1 MKKRSVLTGWLCS
14 YVFILMIPIVTIFV
28 NYTWNKEIIQDEI
41 FEANNLVLTNLGD
54 EIDKYLNQEIS
65 LYSYLLQ
72 NKTFINVISSREKN
86 AQFYYDVTELMYTI
100 RNYDSDI
107 SGLVYLKE
115 LDHVIDGQGTNDSKH
130 RYQGMRMLFP
140 DMMSY
145 DDWLKILSDEYQGNF
160 FFQDKFYYN
169 TSEVCLIYANSVREY
184 SQYESFNLFV
194 SIPVS
199 ILEKLTRSL
208 SDGSRLLIRIGEGDV
223 LALSSTGVDEI
234 PDEFNV
240 NWGNDEPA
248 ESERYMEIYR
258 KSKIPGIEY
267 CLLIPKNEFWNQLSH
282 VRNMLYISVAV
293 TFLIGFFC
301 VSVVLNR
308 NFKPVARLVQKIMGE
323 EKAWGN
329 EYKLIEDAYVRLV
342 SEKNSM
348 HRHIATQEESL
359 QSSYLLAMMKGR
371 SIEAAENVV
380 PLKSGQKMVLTGF
393 LVPLM
398 DEKQFL
404 QDEVMLF
411 AVDNIFSE
419 LMNGQDFYRIEDGQY
434 LFYLFLIPNETEEWK
449 KHFLKSAEYLSSFIQ
464 ERLGVFVYSALSGV
478 IDEPGN
484 LRFIY
489 QDVMD
494 GLKNIELF
502 KKSSVTDMGAREEA
516 GSKGIV
522 QIVIEYVEA
531 HFEDSNL
538 NISTIAEGIERNP
551 KYISRIFREE
561 TNESILD
568 YLNRLRIKKARIL
581 MQSGEFTL
589 EQISQMVGYASS
601 KTFRRTFLKETG
613 MTPSSYQET
622 MKK

>member
-140 DMMSY
+140 DMMAY

-234 PDEFNV
+234 PDDFNV

-258 KSKIPGIEY
+258 KSKIPGIEESRW
-267 CLLIPKNEFWNQLSH
+267 K
-282 VRNMLYISVAV
+282 
-293 TFLIGFFC
+293 FF
-301 VSVVLNR
+301 
-308 NFKPVARLVQKIMGE
+308 
-323 EKAWGN
+323 
-329 EYKLIEDAYVRLV
+329 
-342 SEKNSM
+342 
-348 HRHIATQEESL
+348 
-359 QSSYLLAMMKGR
+359 
-371 SIEAAENVV
+371 
-380 PLKSGQKMVLTGF
+380 
-393 LVPLM
+393 
-398 DEKQFL
+398 
-404 QDEVMLF
+404 
-411 AVDNIFSE
+411 
-419 LMNGQDFYRIEDGQY
+419 
-434 LFYLFLIPNETEEWK
+434 
-449 KHFLKSAEYLSSFIQ
+449 
-464 ERLGVFVYSALSGV
+464 
-478 IDEPGN
+478 
-484 LRFIY
+484 
-489 QDVMD
+489 
-494 GLKNIELF
+494 
-502 KKSSVTDMGAREEA
+502 
-516 GSKGIV
+516 
-522 QIVIEYVEA
+522 
-531 HFEDSNL
+531 
-538 NISTIAEGIERNP
+538 TI
-551 KYISRIFREE
+551 
-561 TNESILD
+561 
-568 YLNRLRIKKARIL
+568 
-581 MQSGEFTL
+581 
-589 EQISQMVGYASS
+589 
-601 KTFRRTFLKETG
+601 
-613 MTPSSYQET
+613 
-622 MKK
+622 

>member
-1 MKKRSVLTGWLCS
+1 MKKKSIITGWLFS

-28 NYTWNKEIIQDEI
+28 NYTWNKQIIQDEI
-41 FEANNLVLTNLGD
+41 FEANNLVLSNLGD
-54 EIDKYLNQEIS
+54 DIDKYLNREIS

-72 NKTFINVISSREKN
+72 NKTFMNVISRREKN

-107 SGLVYLKE
+107 SGLVYLKK
-115 LDHVIDGQGTNDSKH
+115 LDYVIDGQGTNDSKH
-130 RYQGMRMLFP
+130 RYHGMRLLFP
-140 DMMSY
+140 DMMEY
-145 DDWLKILSDEYQGNF
+145 DEWLKILSAEYQGNF
-160 FFQDKFYYN
+160 FFQREFYYN

-184 SQYESFNLFV
+184 SQYESYNVFV

-199 ILEKLTRSL
+199 VMEKLTRSL
-208 SDGSRLLIRIGEGDV
+208 SDGSRLLIRIGDSDV
-223 LALSSTGVDEI
+223 LALSNSGIDEI
-234 PDEFNV
+234 PEGFSFNRS
-240 NWGNDEPA
+240 NGETSDTDI
-248 ESERYMEIYR
+248 YMEIYK
-258 KSKIPGIEY
+258 KSEIPGIEY
-267 CLLIPKNEFWNQLSH
+267 CLLIPENEFWNQLSH
-282 VRNMLYISVAV
+282 ARNMLVISVAV
-293 TFLIGFFC
+293 TFLVGIFC

-308 NFKPVARLVQKIMGE
+308 NFKPVAGLVQKIMGD

-329 EYKLIEDAYVRLV
+329 EYKLIEDAYFRLV

-348 HRHIATQEESL
+348 HKHIVTQEESL
-359 QSSYLLAMMKGR
+359 QSSYLLTMMKGR
-371 SIEAAENVV
+371 SVEAAENAVS
-380 PLKSGQKMVLTGF
+380 LKSGQKMVLMGF
-393 LVPLM
+393 LVPLI

-419 LMNGQDFYRIEDGQY
+419 LMNGQDYYRIEDGQY
-434 LFYLFLIPNETEEWK
+434 LFYLFLIRDDEKEWK
-449 KHFLKSAEYLSSFIQ
+449 NHLVKSAEYLSSFIQ
-464 ERLGVFVYSALSGV
+464 ERLGVLVYSALSGM
-478 IDEPGN
+478 IDEPQN

-494 GLKNIELF
+494 GLKNVELF
-502 KKSSVTDMGAREEA
+502 KKRSITDMGAREEN

-531 HFEDSNL
+531 HFDDSNL
-538 NISTIAEGIERNP
+538 NISTIAEGIKRNP

-568 YLNRLRIKKARIL
+568 YVNRLRIRKARIL

-622 MKK
+622 LQK